1 MSLALSRYDK
11 KKIEFHVFAKK
22 NENFV
27 ITIFFVFVALF
38 APETRKIFVYKPE
51 TSIGTLIGH
60 VCAIMSRPDEG

>member
-1 MSLALSRYDK
+1 MSSAPSRYDK
-11 KKIEFHVFAKK
+11 KNRVPRFCKKK